1 VISGS
6 LARRYAKAA
15 VQIGRDHKS
24 LDRIGADLRGFAKMM
39 KESEEL
45 VSLLTNP
52 AIRRADR
59 RKVVDALLGKL
70 GVAPVSKN
78 LVYLLLDGE
87 RMSTLPAIS
96 REVDAMIEASAG
108 RVTAEV
114 VSAKPL
120 SDSQVQQITAALE
133 RLSGKKVDIHK
144 REDAELL
151 GGVVALVGDVV
162 YDGSLRS
169 QLDNIRDELTK

>member
-1 VISGS
+1 MISGS

-15 VQIGRDHKS
+15 VQIGREHKV
-24 LDRIGADLRGFAKMM
+24 LDRIGSDLRALAKML
-39 KESEEL
+39 KVSAEL
-45 VSLLTNP
+45 VSSLTNP
-52 AIRRADR
+52 AIRRVDR
-59 RKVVDALLGKL
+59 RKIVDALLQKIGA
-70 GVAPVSKN
+70 APMSKN

-87 RMSTLPAIS
+87 RMSVLPAIS

-120 SDSQVQQITAALE
+120 SDKELQQITVALE
-133 RLSGKKVDIHK
+133 KLSGKKVDIHK

-151 GGVVALVGDVV
+151 GGVVARVGDIV
-162 YDGSLRS
+162 YDGSLRT
-169 QLDNIRDELTK
+169 QLGNLRDELTK